1 MTEEDEAL
9 GWAILIFITTNLK
22 DNQGNI
28 VCIDDELVDISNG
41 RKCRLLSDYDGLY
54 IRYDYWL
61 SPTMSKPDIKNVQDL
76 SKFTITKRHSIF

>member
-22 DNQGNI
+22 DSQGNI

-41 RKCRLLSDYDGLY
+41 RKC
-54 IRYDYWL
+54 
-61 SPTMSKPDIKNVQDL
+61 
-76 SKFTITKRHSIF
+76 